1 MRRPAVPD
9 HDPDMDGLMKSST
22 NLIALTLIAFA
33 GLTAC
38 NGDAEP
44 DPAPDAGQALPQQ
57 QMDPE
62 AMALMTEA
70 QQIQQQLQPIQQ
82 QAMQDEALAGRLADL
97 QTRIEAAMREENP
110 DVFEQMEAFEADFMA
125 AQEAGDQE
133 RAQAIAM
140 EAQGTQQEI
149 QSLQQT
155 VLERPEIREPI
166 EAFEEAQ
173 RARMIEIDPEAGELM
188 DRMDE
193 ILAEMATP

>member
-1 MRRPAVPD
+1 
-9 HDPDMDGLMKSST
+9 MKSRT
-22 NLIALTLIAFA
+22 LLAALALLTF
-33 GLTAC
+33 GGVTAC
-38 NGDAEP
+38 AGDAEP

-155 VLERPEIREPI
+155 VLARPEIREPI

-173 RARMIEIDPEAGELM
+173 RARMIEIDPAAGELM

-193 ILAEMATP
+193 ILAEMGMP

>member
-1 MRRPAVPD
+1 
-9 HDPDMDGLMKSST
+9 MKSRT
-22 NLIALTLIAFA
+22 LLAALALLTF
-33 GLTAC
+33 GGVTAC
-38 NGDAEP
+38 AGDAEP

-140 EAQGTQQEI
+140 EAQGP
-149 QSLQQT
+149 S
-155 VLERPEIREPI
+155 RRS
-166 EAFEEAQ
+166 
-173 RARMIEIDPEAGELM
+173 RACSRRCSSAPRSAS
-188 DRMDE
+188 RSRRSRKRS
-193 ILAEMATP
+193 ARA